1 MRKEIILTPDA
12 PAPIGPYSQAIKV
25 GNFVFTAGQ
34 LPIDPKTNQVNEAS
48 IEGQTRQALINLRAI
63 LEKAGSS
70 LNDVV
75 KTTVYLKDL
84 NDFQAMN
91 NVYGEFFAEE
101 PAARSAIEAAR
112 LPKDVKVVID
122 AIAFLK

>member
-1 MRKEIILTPDA
+1 MRKEIILTSDA

-25 GNFVFTAGQ
+25 GNLVFTAGQ
-34 LPIDPKTNQVNEAS
+34 LPIEPKTNQVHEAS
-48 IEGQTRQALINLRAI
+48 KEGQTRQVLTNLKAI
-63 LEKAGSS
+63 LEKAGAS

>member
-1 MRKEIILTPDA
+1 M
-12 PAPIGPYSQAIKV
+12 PIE
-25 GNFVFTAGQ
+25 
-34 LPIDPKTNQVNEAS
+34 PKTNQVHEAS
-48 IEGQTRQALINLRAI
+48 IEGQTRQVLTNLKAI
-63 LEKAGSS
+63 LEKAGAS